1 MVSLSD
7 MVQKRVFM
15 LYIYNMWHLTKLNV
29 STTRTRLTA
38 PARFRRITVVT
49 ISAFLTPEASVARFA
64 LAHEL
69 GGRSVDSTRVGEVVV
84 TIDRGT
90 LAWLTVGAVVPW
102 LTLLT

>member
-15 LYIYNMWHLTKLNV
+15 LYIYNMWHL
-29 STTRTRLTA
+29 TRLTA